1 LPLKADIQLFDVA
14 TGEKITTM
22 SSDIKNGSFLITL
35 PIGKDYMYN
44 VSKDGYLFYSENFS
58 LESKEGNQPYL
69 LDVQL
74 SKIKEGISIVLKNI
88 FFETNKADLKPASK
102 TELNKLVDLL
112 TKNITLKIEIGGHT
126 DNVGADADNL
136 KLSDARAKAV
146 MAYLIAN
153 GISADR
159 LTAKGYGETLP
170 IADNATPEGR
180 AQNRRTEFK
189 VTSK

>member
-1 LPLKADIQLFDVA
+1 MRQIR
-14 TGEKITTM
+14 
-22 SSDIKNGSFLITL
+22 
-35 PIGKDYMYN
+35 YN
-44 VSKDGYLFYSENFS
+44 IYVSLAEYNSR
-58 LESKEGNQPYL
+58 
-69 LDVQL
+69 
-74 SKIKEGISIVLKNI
+74 IKNI

-112 TKNITLKIEIGGHT
+112 TKNSTLKIEIGGHT

-146 MAYLIAN
+146 MSYLIAN
-153 GISADR
+153 SISADR